1 MSLESEGRS
10 EDALKRCRL
19 IPPEE
24 EIRVSP
30 VVLSSVPPQSPCQE
44 PPPPPPPPSSS
55 MTLDSPWYS
64 AEGAV
69 VDQHAVASSVLGN
82 FSVVSSSV
90 DHQTVTSYGH
100 MGAASGGGAVEDL
113 REEGDLHQPWY
124 TCLYSP
130 PSLQQSPLQELVD
143 ATSSGNS
150 SAAVVEGHSY
160 PMPHHAGYSLVGPAS
175 SSASGVYPGPLAM
188 KLEEP
193 RQSEEVMAGLNMEN
207 PSGFDCVGLRVED
220 YRLGGHAMP
229 EEEDGSVNLMTAAA
243 ASTGAWMVDD
253 MASGGTTWPS
263 VKMEAWSNPHGCSRY
278 VSEEGGAYWLPS
290 GWQVASAGM
299 MEESMESPEEPVTSP
314 QDGASTSGGKRPDS
328 KKCGVCGDRAL
339 GYNFN
344 AITCESC
351 KAFFRRN
358 ALKNKEFRCPFQD
371 SCKVDQVTRRFC
383 QKCRLRKCFEIGMKK
398 EWIMT
403 EEEKQRKKQKIEE
416 NRARKMGDAYSDD
429 DSLKS
434 SVPPFSP
441 FSSGSTGEANKPQA
455 IVVGVI
461 RSEEESS
468 AKVLRAEGQTDIHS
482 QERTIIQSTGTLV
495 DKPSLPSGSS
505 VEYYKEEKDYGED
518 ITSSP
523 TASQQEIP
531 PRCSEDQDF
540 SGSIS
545 SHPSRVLQLLP
556 YSHTTSP
563 NDNSVESDSFI
574 PSPHATVA
582 VNASPGSA
590 HCLAPESPATPT
602 SQPLGNLSMAQVMA
616 INIKKEV
623 EYTDSET
630 NQSPAESRENTE
642 LQQDIWQNFSVQ
654 EALRMLQPG
663 CKTNSCVTGITMMD
677 SIMNT
682 AISAEYSAFSLLG
695 SSNPRELNE
704 PEKMK
709 LSELSEANKGL
720 MAPLCE
726 DYNFK
731 QPLVN
736 QHHQHDGNSNTSP
749 HQDVEENIRF
759 QKSVP
764 GGSDRAPQRR
774 VHGDDDPAFGVR
786 LRPRQ
791 GFLDDTTRPRSLQKH
806 QTEGA
811 QGSPRQRLRGTQ
823 TLHFGI
829 PTRVEKRSQH
839 NIPSLGNHPLHA
851 GTAEHHS
858 CGGYKT

>member
-10 EDALKRCRL
+10 DDGLKRCRL
-19 IPPEE
+19 VPPEE

-30 VVLSSVPPQSPCQE
+30 IVLSSVPPQSPCQD
-44 PPPPPPPPSSS
+44 PPPPPPPSSS
-55 MTLDSPWYS
+55 ITLDSPWYS
-64 AEGAV
+64 AEAAV
-69 VDQHAVASSVLGN
+69 VDQHGVASSVPVFN
-82 FSVVSSSV
+82 VVSSSSSA
-90 DHQTVTSYGH
+90 DHHHQTVTTSYGH
-100 MGAASGGGAVEDL
+100 IGGGGAVEDL

-143 ATSSGNS
+143 ATSSSGS
-150 SAAVVEGHSY
+150 AAAVVDGHSY
-160 PMPHHAGYSLVGPAS
+160 AMASHHASYSLVGPAS
-175 SSASGVYPGPLAM
+175 SMSGGGVYAAPLTM
-188 KLEEP
+188 KVEEP
-193 RQSEEVMAGLNMEN
+193 RQPEEVMTGVSLEN
-207 PSGFDCVGLRVED
+207 PTGFDCVGLRVED
-220 YRLGGHAMP
+220 YRLGGHVMP

-243 ASTGAWMVDD
+243 STTGGWMVDD
-253 MASGGTTWPS
+253 MASGATTWPS
-263 VKMEAWSNPHGCSRY
+263 VKMEAWSHPHGCNRY
-278 VSEEGGAYWLPS
+278 VSEEGAYWLPS

-299 MEESMESPEEPVTSP
+299 MEESMESPEEPVNSP

-441 FSSGSTGEANKPQA
+441 FSSGSTGEPNKPQA

-468 AKVLRAEGQTDIHS
+468 AKVLRVEGQTDIHS
-482 QERTIIQSTGTLV
+482 QERTIIQSTGALA

-505 VEYYKEEKDYGED
+505 LEYYKEEKDYGDD

-523 TASQQEIP
+523 TASQQEVP

-540 SGSIS
+540 SGSIP

-556 YSHTTSP
+556 YSHATSP

-574 PSPHATVA
+574 SSPHATVA

-642 LQQDIWQNFSVQ
+642 LQQDCWQNFSVQ

-663 CKTNSCVTGITMMD
+663 CKANSCVTGITMMD

-731 QPLVN
+731 QPIVN

-749 HQDVEENIRF
+749 YQDVKENIRF

-764 GGSDRAPQRR
+764 GGSDCTPQRR
-774 VHGDDDPAFGVR
+774 VHGDDDLAFGVR

-791 GFLDDTTRPRSLQKH
+791 GFLDDTTRS
-806 QTEGA
+806 
-811 QGSPRQRLRGTQ
+811 
-823 TLHFGI
+823 
-829 PTRVEKRSQH
+829 
-839 NIPSLGNHPLHA
+839 
-851 GTAEHHS
+851 
-858 CGGYKT
+858 